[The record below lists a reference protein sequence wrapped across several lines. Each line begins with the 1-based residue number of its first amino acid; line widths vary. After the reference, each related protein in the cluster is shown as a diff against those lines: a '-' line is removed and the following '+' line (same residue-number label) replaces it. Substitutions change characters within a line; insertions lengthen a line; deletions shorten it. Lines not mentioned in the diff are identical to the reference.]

1 MKVLVYSPHTDDAE
15 LGCGGYLAKLKEQGH
30 DITVIA
36 YSYCEDSLPDE
47 IKGALLMEFKISM
60 GTLGVSYK
68 HYDYKVRTFGLY
80 RKEILQSM
88 RDDFRIY
95 RPDLVLIPS
104 FSDIHQDH
112 HVIHAEGVRAFSRE
126 CSVLCYELPW
136 NCRTFVPDHYEELNN
151 EHLEKKM
158 NAILSYKSQIDL
170 NRPYFDR
177 ELIFGLARAR
187 GLQIKR
193 KYAEAFETIT
203 MIAP

>member
-30 DITVIA
+30 EITVIA
-36 YSYCEDSLPDE
+36 YSYCDDSLPDHV
-47 IKGALLMEFKISM
+47 KGALLYEWKNSM
-60 GTLGVSYK
+60 LTLGMNHK
-68 HYDYKVRTFGLY
+68 NYDYKVRTFGLY

-88 RDDFRIY
+88 IDDKIIY

-126 CSVLCYELPW
+126 CNVMAYELFW
-136 NCRTFVPDHYEELNN
+136 NCRGFNPDHYEELKSG
-151 EHLEKKM
+151 HLEKKM
-158 NAILSYKSQIDL
+158 QAIMNYKSQIDM
-170 NRPYFDR
+170 NRPYFDS
-177 ELIFGLARAR
+177 EMIFGLARAR
-187 GLQIKR
+187 GLQVKK

-203 MIAP
+203 YIR